1 MLDCEELTA
10 LKRVKAFLG
19 GFVDCLENTDR
30 ISLGLR
36 FIHLHE
42 QQPEDSQDDNI
53 VESPNAMST
62 SDFSVES
69 LADSAEVEDV
79 ELSSAIPDSDY
90 NVESDADDGVVT
102 RKRKFQS
109 PEGESP

>member
-69 LADSAEVEDV
+69 LADSAEVED
-79 ELSSAIPDSDY
+79 
-90 NVESDADDGVVT
+90 GVVT